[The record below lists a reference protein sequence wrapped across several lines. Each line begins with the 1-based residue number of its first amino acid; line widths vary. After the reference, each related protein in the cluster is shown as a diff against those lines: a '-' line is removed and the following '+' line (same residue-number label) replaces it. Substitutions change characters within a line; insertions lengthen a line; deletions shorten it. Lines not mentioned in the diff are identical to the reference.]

1 MRFQTQQQKKDIEL
15 VSVFLQ
21 TLFSFGLLNLLNR
34 VLYTYMIVFIMKS
47 RADASLN
54 IDISSIV
61 LEQDKHL
68 FNELIVSYLMITSR
82 TRKDLFNR
90 RISHTE
96 KQQQQKK
103 KQLLFQ
109 KQKQGLSDI

>member
-1 MRFQTQQQKKDIEL
+1 
-15 VSVFLQ
+15 
-21 TLFSFGLLNLLNR
+21 
-34 VLYTYMIVFIMKS
+34 MIVFIMKS

-54 IDISSIV
+54 IDIPSIV

-103 KQLLFQ
+103 KQLLFRL